1 MDIVSDVKLHLQLV
15 NLSFL
20 PVGTIGIGGG
30 GKQKITGVGVEIS
43 KQSTFKFYDSVLN
56 FH

>member
-43 KQSTFKFYDSVLN
+43 K
-56 FH
+56 